1 MPPSPGLIAALGGD
15 APEPL
20 LAPEVQFKSPARDYS
35 GRSDVS
41 RVLRALSQ
49 VLTDVDVTLS
59 DEIGAA
65 HATMFGS
72 RVDSEPAELILIEKF
87 DGAGRVTE
95 ASLFLRPYGALRAG
109 IARMRE
115 ILDAD
120 PDSRDGKS
128 TNGP

>member
-1 MPPSPGLIAALGGD
+1 MPPSPGLIAALRGD

-20 LAPEVQFKSPARDYS
+20 LATGVWFKSPARDYS

-59 DEIGAA
+59 AEIGAA
-65 HATMFGS
+65 HATMFSAHADG
-72 RVDSEPAELILIEKF
+72 EPAESILIEQL
-87 DGAGRVTE
+87 DGVGRVTE

-120 PDSRDGKS
+120 PDSAGREA
-128 TNGP
+128 P